1 MAFLILENCKMVT
14 CATVSKTLFI
24 NQSVLSQMCV
34 FYVVDV
40 TVYYS
45 GFHGDLNETMFV
57 GQVDDASHHLVQTAY
72 DCMMKAIEI
81 GIIYTHSTST
91 IYTQCPS

>member
-1 MAFLILENCKMVT
+1 MQQWVNPCSFIPELISC
-14 CATVSKTLFI
+14 I
-24 NQSVLSQMCV
+24 VLL
-34 FYVVDV
+34 VDV

-57 GQVDDASHHLVQTAY
+57 GRVDDASRHLVQTAY

-81 GIIYTHSTST
+81 GQSQVHTAPPCSDNIE
-91 IYTQCPS
+91 CVV